1 MDHDD
6 PGQILAAH
14 LLGVQNA
21 QVLLMGSLVKAG
33 AVDAVALLD
42 AMDNI
47 MAYIDFSA
55 IPAAMAEPML
65 ELYRNVQ
72 MIQPDPG
79 QGGGA
84 KPQHL
89 RLILGGKPE

>member
-1 MDHDD
+1 MDHND
-6 PGQILAAH
+6 PDQLFAA
-14 LLGVQNA
+14 LLGLQNA
-21 QVLLMGSLVKAG
+21 HTLLMGSLVKAG
-33 AVDAVALLD
+33 VVDAGALLD
-42 AMDNI
+42 AMKSL
-47 MAYIDFSA
+47 MAHIDFSA

-65 ELYRNVQ
+65 ELHRNVQ

-89 RLILGGKPE
+89 RLILGGKSE

>member
-1 MDHDD
+1 MDHTD
-6 PGQILAAH
+6 PEQLFAA

-21 QVLLMGSLVKAG
+21 HTLLMGSLVKAG
-33 AVDAVALLD
+33 VVDAGALLD
-42 AMDNI
+42 AMDSI
-47 MAYIDFSA
+47 MAHIDFSA

-65 ELYRNVQ
+65 ELYRNAQ

-79 QGGGA
+79 QGGDA
-84 KPQHL
+84 KPHQL